1 MGKNNHQTKY
11 SAASEQHAPGR
22 AACSEEACQQT
33 PLMRNQPGTWGM
45 LAHSMDPC
53 SPSEEFPHHP
63 LSVSVTLPDWKHER
77 IHCCGW
83 ASDTVS
89 PELSSLPANISAP
102 TMVPTPSRQTNT
114 ATKWI
119 TLYLARRINQDRA
132 INTGIPKQSKSCREG
147 KRAASNISAAW
158 NKEAYLSSSR
168 SKYLWNTDYG
178 RPCIQVLSLYVT
190 WATLWSSE

>member
-1 MGKNNHQTKY
+1 MLKWENAIKWEKIITKQNILQQVS
-11 SAASEQHAPGR
+11 SALQEEQRALRKHVSKPHWWEASPARG
-22 AACSEEACQQT
+22 S
-33 PLMRNQPGTWGM
+33 M

-63 LSVSVTLPDWKHER
+63 LSVSVTLTDWKHER
-77 IHCCGW
+77 MH
-83 ASDTVS
+83 SVNTVS

-119 TLYLARRINQDRA
+119 TLYLARRINQERA

-147 KRAASNISAAW
+147 KQAASNTTAAW
-158 NKEAYLSSSR
+158 NKEA
-168 SKYLWNTDYG
+168 
-178 RPCIQVLSLYVT
+178 
-190 WATLWSSE
+190 